1 MNARLCHGRCSVL
14 EEPNNPNFFRNI
26 IKLQNE
32 ISLGMNLMISVPGVS
47 VTLYKLGGIL
57 VPVVDPKWSLLV
69 HKGSQM
75 KVKTVVQSNVLSL
88 VIHWT

>member
-1 MNARLCHGRCSVL
+1 
-14 EEPNNPNFFRNI
+14 
-26 IKLQNE
+26 
-32 ISLGMNLMISVPGVS
+32 MNLMISVPGAS

-69 HKGSQM
+69 YKGSQM
-75 KVKTVVQSNVLSL
+75 KVKTVGQSNVLSL